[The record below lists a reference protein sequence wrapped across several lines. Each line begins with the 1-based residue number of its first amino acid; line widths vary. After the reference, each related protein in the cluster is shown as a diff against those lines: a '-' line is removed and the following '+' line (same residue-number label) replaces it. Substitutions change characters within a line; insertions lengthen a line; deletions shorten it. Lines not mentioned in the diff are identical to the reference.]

1 MKIPFLLPTLF
12 LFYSSVSWANLN
24 LKESFE
30 SALKTNQ
37 ANQINEALI
46 EQNVEL
52 KKQAKGSLYPKLS
65 LKGSWLKQE
74 QINDDLKY
82 GAVNLS
88 HTLFKG
94 GRDIYA
100 IDNADKGY
108 LLSENQKTV
117 DQLTLYASVISAYYN
132 YFLNTNDLL
141 NLELLKKQSADR
153 VEEIKK
159 RVRVGRSRRGE
170 LLQAEAQLASAEA
183 LYNNGEG
190 LVKESQERFYVL
202 TGLDRKKQIFS
213 ETLSEAVTN
222 KNLQDYLE
230 LALGRPDLKNRE
242 LKIDMADIDLQSTKA
257 QHLPTLDLASNYYL
271 NKRVGT
277 YRNTSWDATLTV
289 NIPFFEG
296 GTTSAKVREYAL
308 KKAQAT
314 YMLADYQRSVELD
327 VTAKHETYMRYL
339 NQIKSY
345 DQALEKAKKSYD
357 ETLNDYRLGLVSNLD
372 VLSALNLYLDSKRN
386 NEKTK
391 ISAVMSLKLLEAAA
405 GVLP

>member
-1 MKIPFLLPTLF
+1 MKTSLLLPLVLLFHSTL
-12 LFYSSVSWANLN
+12 LWANLS

-37 ANQINEALI
+37 ADQINETLI
-46 EQNVEL
+46 DQNIEI
-52 KKQAKGSLYPKLS
+52 KNEAKGSFYPKLS

-74 QINDDLKY
+74 RIKDDVKY

-94 GRDIYA
+94 GRDLLA
-100 IDNADKGY
+100 VDSADKNY
-108 LLSENQKTV
+108 SYSQNQKTA
-117 DQLTLYASVISAYYN
+117 DQLSLYSAVISAYYN
-132 YFLNTNDLL
+132 YFLNLNDLL
-141 NLELLKKQSADR
+141 NLDLLRKQSADR

-183 LYNNGEG
+183 MYNNGEG
-190 LVKESQERFYVL
+190 LVKESQERFFVL
-202 TGLDRKKQIFS
+202 TGLDRKERLFNETISVALSAKGLKEYLKQAF
-213 ETLSEAVTN
+213 
-222 KNLQDYLE
+222 D
-230 LALGRPDLKNRE
+230 RPDVKNKE

-271 NKRVGT
+271 NKRAGT
-277 YRNTSWDATLTV
+277 YHNTSWDATLSL

-296 GTTSAKVREYAL
+296 GTTSAKVREYSL

-314 YMLADYQRSVELD
+314 YTLADYQRTIELD
-327 VTAKHETYMRYL
+327 VTAKYETYMRYQ
-339 NQIKSY
+339 NQIKAY
-345 DQALEKAKKSYD
+345 EQALEKAKKSYD
-357 ETLNDYRLGLVSNLD
+357 ETLNDYRLGLVTNLD

-391 ISAVMSLKLLEAAA
+391 ISAVMSLKLLESAV